1 MKARPK
7 GAGIQYDGRN
17 KQPGIYYDP
26 YNNNYIEVIG
36 GVATVIQNPLT
47 GVKTMSEIP
56 DVGNKNI
63 VEQTQPSLD
72 DGLSDPMYG

>member
-7 GAGIQYDGRN
+7 GAGIEYDGRN

-26 YNNNYIEVIG
+26 YNNNYVQVKG
-36 GVATVIQNPLT
+36 GVAIVIPNPLT
-47 GVKTMSEIP
+47 GVKSMSEIP
-56 DVGNKNI
+56 DVGNKEI
-63 VEQTQPSLD
+63 VEQKDPRLD